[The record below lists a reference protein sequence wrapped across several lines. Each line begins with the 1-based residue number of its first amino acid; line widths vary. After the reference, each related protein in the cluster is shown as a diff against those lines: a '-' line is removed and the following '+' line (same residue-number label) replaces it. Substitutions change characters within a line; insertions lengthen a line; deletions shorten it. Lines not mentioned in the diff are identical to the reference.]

1 MIDFQSVFC
10 VGRPNSPK
18 GCGRLAGD
26 NIPGHQPNDPSA
38 LEGRWRELI
47 SFASVPLCKTPRNCK
62 TNPIF
67 NTSCYQSKRSAEN
80 FAQIM
85 INQTHSIAG
94 ESPLPRHS
102 LKPF

>member
-26 NIPGHQPNDPSA
+26 NIPGHQPNDLCA

-47 SFASVPLCKTPRNCK
+47 SFASVPSMQNTPKLQNEPNFQHK
-62 TNPIF
+62 LLSIKK
-67 NTSCYQSKRSAEN
+67 KR
-80 FAQIM
+80 
-85 INQTHSIAG
+85 
-94 ESPLPRHS
+94 R
-102 LKPF
+102 